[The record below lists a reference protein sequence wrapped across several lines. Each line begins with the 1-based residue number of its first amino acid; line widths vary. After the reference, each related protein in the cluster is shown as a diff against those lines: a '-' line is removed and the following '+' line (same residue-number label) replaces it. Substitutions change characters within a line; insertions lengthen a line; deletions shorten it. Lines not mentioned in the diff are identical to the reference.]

1 MATFKK
7 VFNWSLCILVLFVLT
22 VEVSLILSYEAEI
35 LDHEIVLIGIA
46 AFFGAFFV
54 FVFDRFSK
62 RLSAFRKGN
71 NEHFN
76 ALVKIERLL
85 NRTMAQLDKN
95 AKLGRDDI
103 NALNSMKI
111 LVWNLPPI
119 PFSHE
124 LADNL
129 KNIDFVN
136 DYFDFMMGIES
147 LNHDL
152 NVMMTAYN
160 EVKSMSLGKTIS
172 PEHYKDNVIFIIK
185 QVSEIIKFMESYQA
199 ETTELLAKARI
210 LLKEREHRIFLLG
223 AWPRRYYDKNIG
235 QQQHEELLALKSE
248 IELTKKKSREEINK
262 TKRATT

>member
-136 DYFDFMMGIES
+136 DYFGFMMGIES

-160 EVKSMSLGKTIS
+160 EVKSTFLGKTIS
-172 PEHYKDNVIFIIK
+172 PEHYKDNVIFTIK
-185 QVSEIIKFMESYQA
+185 RVSEIIKFMESYQA

-210 LLKEREHRIFLLG
+210 LLKEKEHRIFLLG
-223 AWPRRYYDKNIG
+223 AWPRRHYDKNIG
-235 QQQHEELLALKSE
+235 QQLHEELATLKSE
-248 IELTKKKSREEINK
+248 IELTQKKSQEEINK
-262 TKRATT
+262 IRCTTT